1 MVNSIGYNER
11 EVVFQQDEHPK
22 HTAKIVKTWLENQN
36 FSVMKWPAQG
46 PDMNPI
52 ENLWSILRR
61 RLAKYNNPPSGVQL
75 WERTQQ
81 EWYNI
86 EPQIIKNLIDSMPR
100 RLKAL
105 KKRKG
110 KWTKYQVETLI

>member
-46 PDMNPI
+46 SDMNPI

-61 RLAKYNNPPSGVQL
+61 RLAKYNNPPSMFN
-75 WERTQQ
+75 
-81 EWYNI
+81 Y
-86 EPQIIKNLIDSMPR
+86 
-100 RLKAL
+100 
-105 KKRKG
+105 G
-110 KWTKYQVETLI
+110 KEHNRNGTISNHK

>member
-46 PDMNPI
+46 SDMNPI

-61 RLAKYNNPPSGVQL
+61 RLAKYNNPPSGVHEL
-75 WERTQQ
+75 WKKH
-81 EWYNI
+81 N
-86 EPQIIKNLIDSMPR
+86 KNGTIL
-100 RLKAL
+100 AL
-105 KKRKG
+105 KKSIK
-110 KWTKYQVETLI
+110 KK